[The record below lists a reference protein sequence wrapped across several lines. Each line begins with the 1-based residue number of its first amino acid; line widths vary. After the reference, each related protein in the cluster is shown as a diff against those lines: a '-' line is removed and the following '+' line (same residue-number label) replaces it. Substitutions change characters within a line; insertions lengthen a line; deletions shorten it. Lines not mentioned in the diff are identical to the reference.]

1 MNNNPIVS
9 FFVIRIL
16 LGLWS
21 QILEK
26 DKAMQLGDE
35 ERDRDRVI
43 LERNGPQSPS
53 TRKSCCWCWETFDS
67 TSFACLALYTHM
79 DAVEHF
85 VWYSMYHLMIINCSP
100 IILDHL
106 WNVIFVEESSWMVD
120 LWMVVSGNYPNII
133 LTEGHRFI
141 IVLLDSPIHLMHIL
155 FISLSVVILV
165 CQTSSVCARYFER
178 RSLPVSTL
186 IHDPFPPAIAS
197 FLSCFPNL
205 EGNEKTCTRQI
216 SILFFTSL
224 SETMRFF
231 INPGLCQAAHIP
243 CIVNKKPT
251 FRFH

>member
-1 MNNNPIVS
+1 
-9 FFVIRIL
+9 
-16 LGLWS
+16 
-21 QILEK
+21 
-26 DKAMQLGDE
+26 MQLGDE

-79 DAVEHF
+79 DAVGHF

-141 IVLLDSPIHLMHIL
+141 IVLLDFPIHLNAHSIYK
-155 FISLSVVILV
+155 FISCYFGVPDFFSV
-165 CQTSSVCARYFER
+165 CQIFWETIIACEHSNSWSIPPSYRI
-178 RSLPVSTL
+178 LP
-186 IHDPFPPAIAS
+186 
-197 FLSCFPNL
+197 
-205 EGNEKTCTRQI
+205 
-216 SILFFTSL
+216 
-224 SETMRFF
+224 
-231 INPGLCQAAHIP
+231 
-243 CIVNKKPT
+243 
-251 FRFH
+251 